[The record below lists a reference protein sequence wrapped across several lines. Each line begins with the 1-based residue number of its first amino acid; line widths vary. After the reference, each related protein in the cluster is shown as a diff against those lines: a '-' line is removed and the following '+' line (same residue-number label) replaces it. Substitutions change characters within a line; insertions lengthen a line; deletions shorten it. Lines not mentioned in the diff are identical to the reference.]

1 MGRIRPRLGFGRGV
15 AATLETLPGTGQKDR
30 GATLRCPRV
39 PGQAERDPRLP
50 GEERDLVPR
59 NSLQDGLDCGPAG
72 EPAGGAAGVG
82 ILGFPRGEGEG
93 GGRRAEGGCV
103 CVCVCSCLEQIVG
116 FLSVTPDAE
125 ITAGSACALR
135 DCVGGPRG
143 TDDRTTRRVVSA
155 PQARQPQLSPQGMFT
170 NRFSPA
176 DSKIV
181 RCELTAAPL
190 AGPLPGLPVL
200 PTRSEL
206 DAPLA
211 RRVFCLGQVTS

>member
-1 MGRIRPRLGFGRGV
+1 M
-15 AATLETLPGTGQKDR
+15 
-30 GATLRCPRV
+30 
-39 PGQAERDPRLP
+39 
-50 GEERDLVPR
+50 
-59 NSLQDGLDCGPAG
+59 
-72 EPAGGAAGVG
+72 
-82 ILGFPRGEGEG
+82 
-93 GGRRAEGGCV
+93 
-103 CVCVCSCLEQIVG
+103 CVCVCSCLEQIAG
-116 FLSVTPDAE
+116 FLSVTPGAE
-125 ITAGSACALR
+125 ITAGSACALG

-143 TDDRTTRRVVSA
+143 TDDRTSRRVVSA

-206 DAPLA
+206 GRSIGQKGVLFGPGHILA
-211 RRVFCLGQVTS
+211 G

>member
-15 AATLETLPGTGQKDR
+15 AATLETLPGTVQKDQ

-39 PGQAERDPRLP
+39 PGRAERDPRLP

-59 NSLQDGLDCGPAG
+59 NSLQDGLDRGPAG
-72 EPAGGAAGVG
+72 EPARGAAGVG
-82 ILGFPRGEGEG
+82 ILGFPRGEGR
-93 GGRRAEGGCV
+93 GRRTGVGGWGL
-103 CVCVCSCLEQIVG
+103 CSYLEQIAG
-116 FLSVTPDAE
+116 FLSVTLGAE
-125 ITAGSACALR
+125 ITAGSACALG

-155 PQARQPQLSPQGMFT
+155 PQARQPQLFPQGMFT
-170 NRFSPA
+170 DRFSPA

-190 AGPLPGLPVL
+190 AGPLPGLPFL

-206 DAPLA
+206 GRSIGQKGVLFGPGHILA
-211 RRVFCLGQVTS
+211 G